1 MPEKS
6 RNNDV
11 NPNRSSSPSETNIA
25 RESEKFD
32 ASIDEELDALEV
44 NLTQD
49 ADEFRDS
56 DDGTGL
62 IDDELA
68 EERVEDLTEV
78 GPDLDNKGVVNAAP
92 GRDDTSS
99 TLRRHYANAP
109 SGQAEDVTDD
119 NLDEPRDEVLTDR
132 NFDEDTAA

>member
-1 MPEKS
+1 MPQKS
-6 RNNDV
+6 SNSDL
-11 NPNRSSSPSETNIA
+11 NPGSSSERNIA

-49 ADEFRDS
+49 ADDFHDP
-56 DDGTGL
+56 DNGTGL

-78 GPDLDNKGVVNAAP
+78 GPDVEDKGVISAAP

-99 TLRRHYANAP
+99 TLRRHYANTG
-109 SGQAEDVTDD
+109 SVRAEDLADD
-119 NLDEPRDEVLTDR
+119 SLDEPRDEVITNR
-132 NFDEDTAA
+132 KIDEDTAA